1 VPGRYRGPSDGSKTN
16 GNRKDH
22 PMDEMNEIRLFVRM
36 VAAGSL
42 SETARRLN
50 SSLPAMSRRLAGLE
64 KRLGVRLVD
73 RSTRRFTLTEEGS
86 RYYER
91 AVKILADLDEAE
103 AEISAK
109 VASPRGHIR
118 VGAPLEIGRRRLA
131 PLIAE
136 FSKKYPRITIELS
149 LSEAF
154 VDVIG
159 DDLDIGVHAGQRAGG
174 NVITRKILASR
185 RVLVASPDYLAKHA
199 TPAKPDDLLAHE
211 CICIVRGRHIFDR
224 WTFSDGGKLREV
236 QVRGVLMSDNA
247 EVVHEWALMG
257 CGIALKALWDIEDD
271 LKAGR
276 LVEVLAPFAVSDLD
290 LYVFYPSRSHLPL
303 RVRVFIDFLVASMG
317 GLGSR
322 GGVLGS
328 TVS

>member
-1 VPGRYRGPSDGSKTN
+1 
-16 GNRKDH
+16 
-22 PMDEMNEIRLFVRM
+22 MDEMSEIRLFVRM

-73 RSTRRFTLTEEGS
+73 RSTRRFTLTEEGN
-86 RYYER
+86 RYHER
-91 AVKILADLDEAE
+91 AVNILADLDEAE

-118 VGAPLEIGRRRLA
+118 VGAPLEIGRRRFA

-149 LSEAF
+149 LNDAPI
-154 VDVIG
+154 DVIG
-159 DDLDIGVHAGQRAGG
+159 DDLDIGVHVDQRTPG
-174 NVITRKILASR
+174 NIITRKIISGR
-185 RVLVASPDYLAKHA
+185 RVVIASPDYLAKHG

-211 CICIVRGRHIFDR
+211 CICLVRGRHIFDR
-224 WTFSDGGKLREV
+224 WTFSEAGKMREV
-236 QVRGVLMSDNA
+236 QVRGMLMSDNA

-257 CGIALKALWDIEDD
+257 CGITLKTLWDIEGD

-276 LVEVLAPFAVSDLD
+276 LVEVLAPYSASEAN
-290 LYVFYPSRSHLPL
+290 LYVFYPSRSHLPP
-303 RVRVFIDFLVASMG
+303 RVRIFIDFLVASVG
-317 GLGSR
+317 GTSSVRPLSEVGDERAGLGPEEA
-322 GGVLGS
+322 
-328 TVS
+328 

>member
-1 VPGRYRGPSDGSKTN
+1 
-16 GNRKDH
+16 
-22 PMDEMNEIRLFVRM
+22 MDEMSELRLFVRM

-86 RYYER
+86 RYHER

-109 VASPRGHIR
+109 VASPQGHIR
-118 VGAPLEIGRRRLA
+118 VGAPLEIGRRRFA

-149 LSEAF
+149 LNDAPI
-154 VDVIG
+154 DVIG
-159 DDLDIGVHAGQRAGG
+159 DDLDIGVHVDQRAVG
-174 NVITRKILASR
+174 NIMTRKIISSR
-185 RVLVASPDYLAKHA
+185 RAVIASPDYLAKHG
-199 TPAKPDDLLAHE
+199 TPAKPDDLLAHG
-211 CICIVRGRHIFDR
+211 CICLVRGRHIFDR
-224 WTFSDGGKLREV
+224 WTFSEGGKTREV
-236 QVRGVLMSDNA
+236 QVRGALMSDHA
-247 EVVHEWALMG
+247 EVVHNWALMG
-257 CGIALKALWDIEDD
+257 CGITLKAFWDIEDD

-276 LVEVLAPFAVSDLD
+276 LVEVLAPFSASEIN
-290 LYVFYPSRSHLPL
+290 LYVFYPSRNHLPP

-317 GLGSR
+317 RMTS
-322 GGVLGS
+322 S
-328 TVS
+328 AT

>member
-1 VPGRYRGPSDGSKTN
+1 
-16 GNRKDH
+16 
-22 PMDEMNEIRLFVRM
+22 MDEMSEVRLFVRM

-86 RYYER
+86 RYHER

-103 AEISAK
+103 AEIGAT

-118 VGAPLEIGRRRLA
+118 IGAPLEIGRRRFA

-136 FSKKYPRITIELS
+136 FSKKYPRITIELA
-149 LSEAF
+149 LNDAP

-159 DDLDIGVHAGQRAGG
+159 EDLDIGVHVDQRSAG
-174 NVITRKILASR
+174 NVITRKIMPSR
-185 RVLVASPDYLAKHA
+185 RVIIGSPDYLAKHG
-199 TPAKPDDLLAHE
+199 TPTKPDELLAHE

-224 WTFSDGGKLREV
+224 WAFAEDGHVREV

-257 CGIALKALWDIEDD
+257 CGIAIKLLWDVEDD

-276 LVEVLAPFAVSDLD
+276 LVEVLAPYAAPEIG
-290 LYVFYPSRSHLPL
+290 LYVFYPSRSHLPP
-303 RVRVFIDFLVASMG
+303 RVRVFIDFLVAAFEG
-317 GLGSR
+317 EK
-322 GGVLGS
+322 S
-328 TVS
+328 TMTSPQTPHQA